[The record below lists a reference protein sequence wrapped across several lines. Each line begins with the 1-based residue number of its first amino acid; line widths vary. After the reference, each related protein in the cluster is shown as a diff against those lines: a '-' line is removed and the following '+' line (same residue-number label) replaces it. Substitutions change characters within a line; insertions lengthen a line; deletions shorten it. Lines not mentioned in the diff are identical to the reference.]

1 MEGIYL
7 FIYLGGWVG
16 GVFGVFFVGGG
27 GCGGSCR

>member
-16 GVFGVFFVGGG
+16 GVFGVFFVWGGVAVD
-27 GCGGSCR
+27 S